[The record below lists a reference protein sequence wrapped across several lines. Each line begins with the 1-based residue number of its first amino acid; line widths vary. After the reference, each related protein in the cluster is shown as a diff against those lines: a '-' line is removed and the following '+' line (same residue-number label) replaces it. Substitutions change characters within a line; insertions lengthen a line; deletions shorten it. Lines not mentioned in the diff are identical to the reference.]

1 MLFHFVLFVLFIYLF
16 LFVSVLFCS
25 NLLYSIQFC
34 SIPLYSVQI
43 CFFLKCILL
52 SSVLFCSI
60 LFLFLKVLKIRR
72 NTKETAECSS
82 FTDPVLLLNKQKFEV
97 GVKEKT
103 TTVTSR
109 PVRLQNALSHAAHS
123 KLSSHQTITSS
134 SFTLL
139 TVCQVQWW
147 IHHVSSTTLKVNEF
161 LESVMFSIQV
171 CVERL

>member
-1 MLFHFVLFVLFIYLF
+1 MFYLFCLFIYFCLF
-16 LFVSVLFCS
+16 LSSSVLICYILFS
-25 NLLYSIQFC
+25 SVRFHSILFK
-34 SIPLYSVQI
+34 SV
-43 CFFLKCILL
+43 CFFKCILL